1 MPHLVFVYGTLMK
14 GELHH
19 TTIAHAR
26 FVRAASTQ
34 PAYDLVQ
41 IDYYPALIAGGSHR
55 VPGELYEVDEQTLAR
70 LDRLEEV
77 PDYYERLFITLDDGT
92 EAFAYVMP
100 RDRAAHGKLSSSG
113 DFRSR

>member
-26 FVRAASTQ
+26 YVRAAATR

-41 IDYYPALIAGGSHR
+41 IDYYPALIAGGTHR
-55 VPGELYEVDEQTLAR
+55 VPGELYEVDDQTLAR

-77 PDYYERLFITLDDGT
+77 PDYYERLVITLDDGT
-92 EAFAYVMP
+92 EAQAYVMP
-100 RDRAAHGKLSSSG
+100 RERAAHGKRIHSG
-113 DFRSR
+113 DFRAR